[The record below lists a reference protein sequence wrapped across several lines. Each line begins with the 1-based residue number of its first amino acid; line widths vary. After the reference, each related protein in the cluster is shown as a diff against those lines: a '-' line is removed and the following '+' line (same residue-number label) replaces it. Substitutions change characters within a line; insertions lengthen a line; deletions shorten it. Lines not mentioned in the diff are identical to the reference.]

1 MKGTPFREAA
11 RQMLSADAL
20 ASLLRDGHVRL
31 QAKFMPPHLAKDAL
45 HFFRSGHCKDGA
57 AGRGRG
63 DKVVWLSLA
72 SIPETLPA
80 LSNAFALLM
89 NIVCELEEQLSEGL
103 FVPLYCQFAAYEGD
117 GVACYPPHR
126 DNSPLPDGQD
136 WLNDRTYTV
145 LCYLN
150 EDWSAADEGEL
161 RIHPLASDA
170 ERTRL
175 EWNGGRDAGGGMGP
189 CVDIAP
195 TLGTICIFRSELLH
209 EVLPTRAGRARL
221 ALTMW
226 ALSRKG
232 PRGPEDGFE
241 Y

>member
-1 MKGTPFREAA
+1 M
-11 RQMLSADAL
+11 MLSADAL
-20 ASLLRDGHVRL
+20 ALLRRDGHVRL
-31 QAKFMPPHLAKDAL
+31 QAKFMPPQLAKDAL
-45 HFFRSGHCKDGA
+45 HLFRSGHCKDGA

-80 LSNAFALLM
+80 LSNAFTLLM
-89 NIVCELEEQLSEGL
+89 SIVCELEEQLSEGL

-150 EDWSAADEGEL
+150 EDWSTADEGEL

-175 EWNGGRDAGGGMGP
+175 EWNGAVRGHCTYARNDLHLPLGTFARGVANTSRPRPPGTHHVGAFSERPSWAGGGR
-189 CVDIAP
+189 I
-195 TLGTICIFRSELLH
+195 
-209 EVLPTRAGRARL
+209 
-221 ALTMW
+221 
-226 ALSRKG
+226 
-232 PRGPEDGFE
+232 
-241 Y
+241 